1 MRLLI
6 TPPLSIVVSIY
17 TIQWSNFIFTSQNS
31 SGFLYHAL
39 LLTMIHAWLKLPISH
54 LCEQVCMTAQIYC
67 YTWNLLCKWNVM
79 FCLNVALFSF
89 KKENVLC
96 EIGLHVH
103 CCFSFKILMR
113 QYEDELPYFNKIAS
127 FFRFFLS
134 ISDWLF
140 NWYPIRYEGPLKLI
154 KLIINVRWL
163 SCEWF
168 YTFEPPCFFLG
179 NTLCPLL
186 LSSLTLKIRIF
197 IYSKNNLYLVSSYES
212 SFFFSM
218 MQLVFESKW

>member
-1 MRLLI
+1 MPTYLIYKMRLLI

-31 SGFLYHAL
+31 LGFLYHAL
-39 LLTMIHAWLKLPISH
+39 LLTVIHAWLKLPISH

-89 KKENVLC
+89 QKENVLC

-127 FFRFFLS
+127 FFRFFLVNFRLAIQL
-134 ISDWLF
+134 ISYQVW
-140 NWYPIRYEGPLKLI
+140 G
-154 KLIINVRWL
+154 
-163 SCEWF
+163 
-168 YTFEPPCFFLG
+168 
-179 NTLCPLL
+179 
-186 LSSLTLKIRIF
+186 SSQTHKVD
-197 IYSKNNLYLVSSYES
+197 N
-212 SFFFSM
+212 
-218 MQLVFESKW
+218 

>member
-31 SGFLYHAL
+31 LGFLYHAL

-89 KKENVLC
+89 QKENV
-96 EIGLHVH
+96 
-103 CCFSFKILMR
+103 SFKILMR

-127 FFRFFLS
+127 FFRFFFFVNFRLAIQL
-134 ISDWLF
+134 ISYQVW
-140 NWYPIRYEGPLKLI
+140 G
-154 KLIINVRWL
+154 
-163 SCEWF
+163 
-168 YTFEPPCFFLG
+168 
-179 NTLCPLL
+179 
-186 LSSLTLKIRIF
+186 SSQTHKV
-197 IYSKNNLYLVSSYES
+197 NN
-212 SFFFSM
+212 
-218 MQLVFESKW
+218 

>member
-6 TPPLSIVVSIY
+6 TPSLSIVVSIY

-31 SGFLYHAL
+31 LGFLYHAL

-89 KKENVLC
+89 QKENVLC

-127 FFRFFLS
+127 FFRFFFCQFQIGYSTDILS
-134 ISDWLF
+134 GM
-140 NWYPIRYEGPLKLI
+140 R
-154 KLIINVRWL
+154 VL
-163 SCEWF
+163 S
-168 YTFEPPCFFLG
+168 
-179 NTLCPLL
+179 N
-186 LSSLTLKIRIF
+186 S
-197 IYSKNNLYLVSSYES
+197 
-212 SFFFSM
+212 
-218 MQLVFESKW
+218 

>member
-6 TPPLSIVVSIY
+6 TPLLSIVVSIY

-31 SGFLYHAL
+31 LGFLYHAL

-89 KKENVLC
+89 QKENVLC

-140 NWYPIRYEGPLKLI
+140 NWYPIRYEGPVKLI

-168 YTFEPPCFFLG
+168 YTFEPPCFFKRLSFLV
-179 NTLCPLL
+179 TPSVLCCYPLWL
-186 LSSLTLKIRIF
+186 
-197 IYSKNNLYLVSSYES
+197 
-212 SFFFSM
+212 
-218 MQLVFESKW
+218 